1 MMDAVDDRDRRFYS
15 WLAIVFGVLF
25 VLGGFVAAFTSMGA
39 IFIWF
44 GLALLLAGIG
54 LRTRLP
60 AAVVAVG
67 AAAVFAALVSYT
79 AFVYP

>member
-1 MMDAVDDRDRRFYS
+1 MDDRDRRFCS
-15 WLAIVFGVLF
+15 TLAIVFGVLF
-25 VLGGFVAAFTSMGA
+25 VLGGYMAAFTTMGA

-60 AAVVAVG
+60 AVVVAV
-67 AAAVFAALVSYT
+67 ATTAVFAALVSYT